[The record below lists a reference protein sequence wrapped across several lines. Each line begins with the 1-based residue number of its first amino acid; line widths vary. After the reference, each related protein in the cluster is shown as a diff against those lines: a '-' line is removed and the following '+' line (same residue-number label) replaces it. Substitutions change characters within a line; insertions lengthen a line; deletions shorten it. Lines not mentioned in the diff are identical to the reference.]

1 MLQIHNEK
9 LEKYEREMA
18 LSDENTKQTYMVN
31 YSNAI
36 ILVVLFFKCIL

>member
-18 LSDENTKQTYMVN
+18 LSDENTKQTYLVN
-31 YSNAI
+31 YSNARSYFSCT
-36 ILVVLFFKCIL
+36 FF